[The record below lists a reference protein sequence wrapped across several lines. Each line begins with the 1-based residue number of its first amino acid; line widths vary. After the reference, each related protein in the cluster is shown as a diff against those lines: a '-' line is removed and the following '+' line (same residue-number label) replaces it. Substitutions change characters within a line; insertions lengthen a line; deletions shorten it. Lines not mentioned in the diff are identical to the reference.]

1 VQSYDNWHFFG
12 RRKTPTDPPPS
23 RGHSAGTST
32 SSAYLPDATRP
43 PLSRSHKSAGSDAS
57 DFTTATQS
65 TDVPKDRSVICRV
78 STHTLRIEREFQVC
92 KMINKK
98 SDPQACHFVRPIEL
112 ARLPPKAGSSEAMV
126 AFICEAPGPN
136 YLREVV
142 QFGPNAYGISHQHDD
157 TWKVQHFQYK
167 GGIPLLTFLDFA
179 VGATECLEILHH
191 GHQLVHGELRGD
203 AFHFAE
209 DGAVKMINFGSGARS
224 FESGLTSAGWNV
236 LRKEVGIELK
246 LAFIAP
252 EQTGRMPAEPDSRTD
267 IYSLGILFYSMLCGE
282 TPFDGSTPLEVMQ
295 NVLSKRI
302 PPVSSKRM
310 DIPDLLSSIIQRM
323 TQKNIEE
330 RYHSTSGLKHDLIK
344 LRELLSEGDTEGLQQ
359 FQLGLKD
366 ISCFFNLP
374 LKQIGRD
381 KERNIII
388 DVIERVLKRRRMT
401 PILGS
406 ALNNLSSSSSFS
418 DPRMETN
425 QLDDILSDS
434 ASSKGSDSRLNSV
447 SSKTPTPVFM
457 DAARNIHNFSQDS
470 TTQSEN
476 LTGDEN
482 PESRMYMHPPNRGPS
497 STSIEGSLSISR
509 SNNSDNGSLLRTMST
524 ARSSRMRRR
533 ARCEIIAIGGEA
545 GLGKSKLVQSIQSTA
560 RNKNLHSYF
569 STAKFDP
576 AKRAPF
582 EPILK
587 LMSSLF
593 RQIFS
598 EADVG
603 TEFHSNLRS
612 HLKNSGVWQILHS
625 YLDLP

>member
-12 RRKTPTDPPPS
+12 TRTAPTDRPSS
-23 RGHSAGTST
+23 RGHSANKST
-32 SSAYLPDATRP
+32 SSSYLPDSTRP
-43 PLSRSHKSAGSDAS
+43 ALSRSHKSSGSDAS
-57 DFTTATQS
+57 DFTAATQAS
-65 TDVPKDRSVICRV
+65 DVPKDHPVVCRV

-92 KMINKK
+92 KAINKK
-98 SDPQACHFVRPIEL
+98 SDPQARHFVRPVEL
-112 ARLPPKAGSSEAMV
+112 ARLPPKPGSSEAMV

-136 YLREVV
+136 YLREIV
-142 QFGPNAYGISHQHDD
+142 QFGPNAYRISHQDDD
-157 TWKVQHFQYK
+157 TWKVQHLHYT

-209 DGAVKMINFGSGARS
+209 DGIVKMINFGGGARS
-224 FESGLTSAGWNV
+224 FENGLTSAGWNV
-236 LRKEVGIELK
+236 LRKELGIELK

-310 DIPDLLSSIIQRM
+310 DIPDILSSVIQRM
-323 TQKNIEE
+323 TQKNIDE
-330 RYHSTSGLKHDLIK
+330 RYHSTSGLKHDLVK
-344 LRELLSEGDTEGLQQ
+344 LRELLSEGDAEGLQR

-366 ISCFFNLP
+366 VSCFFNLP

-381 KERNIII
+381 KERNTII
-388 DVIERVLKRRRMT
+388 DVIERVSKRRRTT
-401 PILGS
+401 PMLGN
-406 ALNNLSSSSSFS
+406 ALNNLSSNSSFS

-434 ASSKGSDSRLNSV
+434 TSSRGSESRLNIASG
-447 SSKTPTPVFM
+447 STPTPVFM
-457 DAARNIHNFSQDS
+457 DAARNVHNFSQDS
-470 TTQSEN
+470 MTQSECS
-476 LTGDEN
+476 TGDEN
-482 PESRMYMHPPNRGPS
+482 PESRMHMHPQTRGPS

-524 ARSSRMRRR
+524 ARSSKLRRR
-533 ARCEIIAIGGEA
+533 AKCEVIVIGGEA
-545 GLGKSKLVQSIQSTA
+545 GLGKSKLVQSIQPTA
-560 RNKNLHSYF
+560 RSKNIHSYF
-569 STAKFDP
+569 SAAKFDP
-576 AKRAPF
+576 DKKAPF

-598 EADVG
+598 EADVS